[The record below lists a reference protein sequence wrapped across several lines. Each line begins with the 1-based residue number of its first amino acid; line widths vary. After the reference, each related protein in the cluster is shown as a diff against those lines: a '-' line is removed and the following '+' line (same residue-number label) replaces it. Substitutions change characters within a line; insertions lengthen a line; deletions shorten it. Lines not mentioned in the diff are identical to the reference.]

1 MHMAELI
8 EKKRDGG
15 ELTAEEINFI
25 IRGYTAGTIPD
36 YQMSALCM
44 AVFFR
49 GMSSEETTALTMA
62 MAHSGEMVD
71 LTALGDYTGDKH
83 STGGVG
89 DKTSLVLCPMVACCG
104 LKMAKMSG
112 HGLGHTGGTL
122 DKLESIPGLSVQMD
136 GGRFLQIADEVG
148 FVLAGQSAVMAPAD
162 KKLYALRDVT
172 ATVPSV
178 PLIVSSIMSKKLASG
193 AKTIVL
199 DVKTGSGAFMETE
212 EASFALAREM
222 VAVGRLAGR
231 NMGAIVTDMDQPLG
245 FAVGN
250 ALEVEEAVSV
260 LRGGDVPDL
269 KELCLTLGSQ
279 LLLRS
284 GIERDAESARQRLQ
298 ATIDSGAALDRLAAM
313 VEAQG
318 GDRRAVYDTSLL
330 PRAKVV
336 YELKSERSGYVSAMQ
351 AKGIG
356 VAAMHLG
363 AGRETAEESINPAV
377 GIVLRKKVGDA
388 VAEGETLAIIHA
400 DADDENLRSVERELM
415 AAYSFSE
422 AKPKLKPFIRGIVE

>member
-15 ELTAEEINFI
+15 ILTAEEIHYI
-25 IRGYTAGTIPD
+25 IRNYTDGAIPD

-44 AVFFR
+44 AIYFR
-49 GMSSEETTALTMA
+49 GMNSEETTELTMA

-71 LTALGDYTGDKH
+71 LSPLGDYTGDKH

-89 DKTSLVLCPMVACCG
+89 DKTSLVLCPMVAACG

-112 HGLGHTGGTL
+112 RGLGHTGGTL
-122 DKLESIPGLSVQMD
+122 DKLESFPGLSVQMD
-136 GGRFLQIADEVG
+136 GEKFLRIANEVG

-172 ATVPSV
+172 ATVPSM
-178 PLIVSSIMSKKLASG
+178 PLIVSSIMSKKLAGG

-260 LRGGDVPDL
+260 LQGGDVPDL
-269 KELCLTLGSQ
+269 KELCLTIGSQ

-284 GIERDAESARQRLQ
+284 GIEQDADSARQRLQ
-298 ATIDSGAALDRLAAM
+298 DTIDSGAALDRLAAM

-318 GDRRAVYDTSLL
+318 GDKRAVYDPSLL
-330 PRAKVV
+330 PKATLV
-336 YELKSERSGYVSAMQ
+336 YEVKSEQSGYVSSMQ
-351 AKGIG
+351 AKAIG

-363 AGRETAEESINPAV
+363 AGRETAEGVIDPAV

-388 VAEGETLAIIHA
+388 VSVGETLAVIHA
-400 DADDENLRSVERELM
+400 NDEALVPGVEQEVLN
-415 AAYSFSE
+415 AYRISE
-422 AKPKLKPFIRGIVE
+422 EKPEMKPFIRGIVE

>member
-15 ELTAEEINFI
+15 ILSAEEINFI
-25 IRGYTAGTIPD
+25 IRGYTSGEIPD

-44 AVFFR
+44 AIFFR
-49 GMSSEETTALTMA
+49 GMSSEETTAMTMA

-71 LTALGDYTGDKH
+71 LSSLGEYTGDKH

-104 LKMAKMSG
+104 MKMAKMSG
-112 HGLGHTGGTL
+112 RGLGHTGGTL

-136 GGRFLQIADEVG
+136 GERFLRNAAGVG
-148 FVLAGQSAVMAPAD
+148 FVLAGQSAEMAPAD

-172 ATVPSV
+172 ATVPSM

-222 VAVGRLAGR
+222 VSVGRMAGR
-231 NMGAIVTDMDQPLG
+231 NMGAVVTDMDQPLG
-245 FAVGN
+245 YAVGN
-250 ALEVEEAVSV
+250 ALEVKEAVSV
-260 LRGGDVPDL
+260 LKGENIPDL
-269 KELCLTLGSQ
+269 KELCLVIGSQ

-284 GIERDAESARQRLQ
+284 GLAESAEAARTSLEETV
-298 ATIDSGAALDRLAAM
+298 ASGAALDRLAAM

-318 GDRRAVYDTSLL
+318 GDKRAIYDTSLL
-330 PRAKVV
+330 PSAPVV
-336 YELKSERSGYVSAMQ
+336 YELKSEKSGYVSGMQ
-351 AKGIG
+351 AKTIG

-363 AGRETAEESINPAV
+363 AGRETAEESIDPAV

-388 VAEGETLAIIHA
+388 VTIGETLAVIHA
-400 DADDENLRSVERELM
+400 NDEALLPGVKQEVLN
-415 AAYSFSE
+415 AYCFSE
-422 AKPKLKPFIRGIVE
+422 QKPTMKPFIRGIVE

>member
-15 ELTAEEINFI
+15 VLTAEEINYI
-25 IRGYTAGTIPD
+25 IRNYTDGVIPD

-44 AVFFR
+44 AIYFR
-49 GMSSEETTALTMA
+49 GMNSEETTAMTMA
-62 MAHSGEMVD
+62 MANSGEMVD
-71 LTALGDYTGDKH
+71 LSSLGEFTGDKH

-89 DKTSLVLCPMVACCG
+89 DKTSLVLCPMVSSCG

-112 HGLGHTGGTL
+112 RGLGHTGGTL
-122 DKLESIPGLSVQMD
+122 DKLESIPGLSIQMD
-136 GGRFLQIADEVG
+136 GEKFLRIANEVG

-172 ATVPSV
+172 ATVPSM

-212 EASFALAREM
+212 EASFELAREM

-279 LLLRS
+279 LLVRS
-284 GIERDAESARQRLQ
+284 GIEKDADSARKRLQ
-298 ATIDSGAALDRLAAM
+298 ETIDSGKALDRLAAM

-318 GDRRAVYDTSLL
+318 GDKRAVYDTSLL
-330 PRAKVV
+330 PKAKLI
-336 YELKSERSGYVSAMQ
+336 YEVRSDRDGYVSAMQ

-363 AGRETAEESINPAV
+363 AGRETAEGVIDPAV

-388 VAEGETLAIIHA
+388 VSVGETLAVIHA
-400 DADDENLRSVERELM
+400 NDVSLVPGVEQEVLS
-415 AAYSFSE
+415 AYTISKE
-422 AKPKLKPFIRGIVE
+422 KPEMKPFIRGIVE

>member
-15 ELTAEEINFI
+15 VLTAEEIHYI
-25 IRGYTAGTIPD
+25 IRNYTDGAIPD
-36 YQMSALCM
+36 YQMAALCM
-44 AVFFR
+44 AIYFR
-49 GMSSEETTALTMA
+49 GMNSEETTELTMA
-62 MAHSGEMVD
+62 MAKSGEMVD
-71 LTALGDYTGDKH
+71 LSALGDYTGDKH

-89 DKTSLVLCPMVACCG
+89 DKTSLVLCPMVAACG

-112 HGLGHTGGTL
+112 RGLGHTGGTL
-122 DKLESIPGLSVQMD
+122 DKLESFPGLRIQMD
-136 GGRFLQIADEVG
+136 GEKFLRIANEVG

-172 ATVPSV
+172 ATVPSM
-178 PLIVSSIMSKKLASG
+178 PLIVSSIMSKKLAGG

-212 EASFALAREM
+212 EASFELAREM

-250 ALEVEEAVSV
+250 ALEVKEAVSV

-284 GIERDAESARQRLQ
+284 GIEQDADSARQRLQ
-298 ATIDSGAALDRLAAM
+298 ETIDSGVALDRLAAM

-318 GDRRAVYDTSLL
+318 GDKRVVYDPSLL
-330 PRAKVV
+330 PEASLV
-336 YELKSERSGYVSAMQ
+336 YEVKSEQSGYVSSMQ

-363 AGRETAEESINPAV
+363 AGRETAEGVIDPAV

-388 VAEGETLAIIHA
+388 VSVGEALAVIHA
-400 DADDENLRSVERELM
+400 NDASLVPGVEQEVRN
-415 AAYSFSE
+415 AYRFSE
-422 AKPKLKPFIRGIVE
+422 EKSEMKPFIRGIVE

>member
-1 MHMAELI
+1 MHMTELI

-15 ELTAEEINFI
+15 VLSAEEINFI
-25 IRGYTAGTIPD
+25 IRGYTDGSIPD

-44 AVFFR
+44 AIYFR
-49 GMSSEETTALTMA
+49 GMNSEETTELTMA

-71 LTALGDYTGDKH
+71 LSALGDHTGDKH

-89 DKTSLVLCPMVACCG
+89 DKTSLVLCPMVAACG

-112 HGLGHTGGTL
+112 RGLGHTGGTL

-136 GGRFLQIADEVG
+136 GEKFLRIADEVG

-172 ATVPSV
+172 ATVPSM

-260 LRGGDVPDL
+260 LKGGDVPDL
-269 KELCLTLGSQ
+269 KELCLTIGSQ
-279 LLLRS
+279 LLVRS
-284 GIERDAESARQRLQ
+284 GIERHAESARSRLQ
-298 ATIDSGAALDRLAAM
+298 ETIDSGAALERLAAM

-318 GDRRAVYDTSLL
+318 GDKRAVYDPSLL
-330 PRAKVV
+330 PHAPVLR
-336 YELKSERSGYVSAMQ
+336 ELKSERDGFVASLQ
-351 AKGIG
+351 AKAVG

-363 AGRETAEESINPAV
+363 AGRETAEESIDPAV

-388 VAEGETLAIIHA
+388 VKKGETLAVLYA
-400 DADDENLRSVERELM
+400 AAEDERLESAAEELL
-415 AAYSFSE
+415 AAYRFSGE
-422 AKPKLKPFIRGIVE
+422 APEMKPFIRGIVE

>member
-8 EKKRDGG
+8 EKKRDGKALS
-15 ELTAEEINFI
+15 EEEIYYI

-44 AVFFR
+44 AIFFR
-49 GMSSEETTALTMA
+49 GMNGEETTAMTMA
-62 MAHSGEMVD
+62 MAQSGEMVD
-71 LTALGDYTGDKH
+71 LSSLGEFTADKH

-89 DKTSLVLCPMVACCG
+89 DKTSLVLCPMVASCG
-104 LKMAKMSG
+104 LSMAKMSG
-112 HGLGHTGGTL
+112 RGLGHTGGTL

-136 GGRFLQIADEVG
+136 GDKFLRTAKEVG

-172 ATVPSV
+172 ATVPSL

-193 AKTIVL
+193 ARTIVL

-212 EASFALAREM
+212 EASFELAREM
-222 VAVGRLAGR
+222 VRVGRMSGR

-269 KELCLTLGSQ
+269 KELCMTLGTQ
-279 LLLRS
+279 ILLRS
-284 GIERDAESARQRLQ
+284 GKETDAAQARARLQ
-298 ATIDSGAALDRLAAM
+298 ESIDSGAALDRLAAM
-313 VEAQG
+313 VEAEG
-318 GDRRAVYDTSLL
+318 GDKRCVYDTSLL
-330 PRAKVV
+330 PKAPVLHEVRAR
-336 YELKSERSGYVSAMQ
+336 ETGFISSMQ
-351 AKGIG
+351 AKEVG

-363 AGRETAEESINPAV
+363 AGRETAEDSIDPAV
-377 GIVLRKKVGDA
+377 GIVLRKKTGDA
-388 VAEGETLAIIHA
+388 VKAGETLAVLHAASEA
-400 DADDENLRSVERELM
+400 DALSVEKELLE
-415 AAYSFSE
+415 AYAISPG
-422 AKPKLKPFIRGIVE
+422 KPVLKPFIRGIVE